1 MVNQYQGLQ
10 AGEGRGGRGIKNAER
25 KEMEGVRIRL
35 TIKPPHS
42 DLQKREGGEMGDEE
56 RAGGGRRKREPTST
70 MPLFPL
76 AGMFIGVWVRAGF
89 NYESAD
95 AVGSEGKITSM

>member
-56 RAGGGRRKREPTST
+56 RAGGGEKKT
-70 MPLFPL
+70 
-76 AGMFIGVWVRAGF
+76 
-89 NYESAD
+89 
-95 AVGSEGKITSM
+95 